1 MLCIYKENYI
11 LFMFI
16 WHMVITVVIPL
27 SRATSIQILQL
38 QDTYI
43 LYIFCSKVVYS
54 QYVFAGK
61 KVLFY
66 FHTHI
71 LSRSPFLH
79 YTFFS
84 TKLHFLVCLAWI
96 WVKTVNKEKKRRALL
111 TQTQCTGIAES
122 TQIPG
127 SWPTQLYYT

>member
-54 QYVFAGK
+54 QYVFAEK
-61 KVLFY
+61 SFILFS
-66 FHTHI
+66 HTHS
-71 LSRSPFLH
+71 LSLPFLH

-122 TQIPG
+122 IQIPG